1 MVVLGKR
8 TEGRREGDQ
17 TIQSVPILLQCQDIR
32 DVQVLEGI
40 LKVAGYFPTLHWP
53 EEMLEF
59 IKGVR
64 EEVRR
69 RGVSEKECWI
79 KVRPVE
85 EEGRIRIRVDT
96 KGKSGGRFRLEG
108 VWRCPPL
115 KKGYWEEEKGLYTPL
130 YVG

>member
-8 TEGRREGDQ
+8 TEGRRDGDQ
-17 TIQSVPILLQCQDIR
+17 TLQSIPILLQCQDIR

-40 LKVAGYFPTLHWP
+40 LKVASYIPTLHWP

-69 RGVSEKECWI
+69 RGVQRSSA
-79 KVRPVE
+79 
-85 EEGRIRIRVDT
+85 GS
-96 KGKSGGRFRLEG
+96 KSG
-108 VWRCPPL
+108 
-115 KKGYWEEEKGLYTPL
+115 
-130 YVG
+130 